1 MRKSRPSSRP
11 TTRSAAT
18 PIDHLRC
25 PALVSAALKADS
37 VPERALLRAEE
48 VDVFALSAE
57 VDAEI
62 AGVLGRPK
70 FAFAIPL
77 ARRERVL
84 EILRRAAV
92 WFEPAVPVTD
102 CRDPKD
108 DKYLE
113 VALAAGAE
121 TIVSSDDDLLV
132 LHPWRGVHIL
142 RPADYL
148 AHV

>member
-1 MRKSRPSSRP
+1 MIIFDAS
-11 TTRSAAT
+11 
-18 PIDHLRC
+18 
-25 PALVSAALKADS
+25 ALVSAALKADS

-48 VDVFALSAE
+48 VDVFALSAA

-62 AGVLGRPK
+62 AGV
-70 FAFAIPL
+70 PL

-92 WFEPAVPVTD
+92 WFEPEVRVTD

-113 VALAAGAE
+113 LALAAGAE

-132 LHPWRGVHIL
+132 LHPWRGVRIL

-148 AHV
+148 VLT

>member
-1 MRKSRPSSRP
+1 LIVFDAS
-11 TTRSAAT
+11 
-18 PIDHLRC
+18 
-25 PALVSAALKADS
+25 ALVSAALKADS

-48 VDVFALSAE
+48 VDVFALSAA

-62 AGVLGRPK
+62 ASVLGRSR
-70 FAFAIPL
+70 FALSISL
-77 ARRERVL
+77 ARRQRIL

-92 WFEPAVPVTD
+92 WFEPEVRVTD

-113 VALAAGAE
+113 LALAAGAE

-132 LHPWRGVHIL
+132 LHPWRSVRIL

-148 AHV
+148 ALT

>member
-1 MRKSRPSSRP
+1 LIVFDAS
-11 TTRSAAT
+11 
-18 PIDHLRC
+18 
-25 PALVSAALKADS
+25 ALVSAALKADS

-48 VDVFALSAE
+48 VDVFALSAA

-62 AGVLGRPK
+62 ASVLGRSR
-70 FAFAIPL
+70 FALTISL
-77 ARRERVL
+77 ARRQRIL

-92 WFEPAVPVTD
+92 WFEPAVRVTD

-113 VALAAGAE
+113 LALAAGAE
-121 TIVSSDDDLLV
+121 IIVSGDDDLLV
-132 LHPWRGVHIL
+132 LHPWRGVRIL

-148 AHV
+148 AAT

>member
-1 MRKSRPSSRP
+1 VLCCVPKKSMYSLFLPP
-11 TTRSAAT
+11 
-18 PIDHLRC
+18 
-25 PALVSAALKADS
+25 
-37 VPERALLRAEE
+37 
-48 VDVFALSAE
+48 

-62 AGVLGRPK
+62 AGVLGRPR
-70 FAFAIPL
+70 FALTIPL

-92 WFEPAVPVTD
+92 WFEPEVRVTD

-113 VALAAGAE
+113 LALAAGAE

-148 AHV
+148 ARV